1 MCEDHPG
8 NQPYAVKWTS
18 RSIFLRRKGSCAG
31 SYGTVADICS
41 TRGSR
46 DQEPY
51 YYNIVLHREDKIMRE
66 ILLNDIAHGRSGDKG
81 DTSNICVFAR
91 KPEYY
96 EIIKREVTPERLHDF
111 FGDMVKGEIIRYEVP
126 SLGGFNFV
134 LKHALGG
141 GATMSL
147 RLDSLGKSMGSA
159 IMRLK
164 IHVKDEEL

>member
-1 MCEDHPG
+1 MISLMEE
-8 NQPYAVKWTS
+8 AVT
-18 RSIFLRRKGSCAG
+18 
-31 SYGTVADICS
+31 
-41 TRGSR
+41 
-46 DQEPY
+46 
-51 YYNIVLHREDKIMRE
+51 RE
-66 ILLNDIAHGRSGDKG
+66 IPAISVYL
-81 DTSNICVFAR
+81 
-91 KPEYY
+91 
-96 EIIKREVTPERLHDF
+96 REVTPERLHDF

>member
-1 MCEDHPG
+1 
-8 NQPYAVKWTS
+8 
-18 RSIFLRRKGSCAG
+18 
-31 SYGTVADICS
+31 
-41 TRGSR
+41 
-46 DQEPY
+46 
-51 YYNIVLHREDKIMRE
+51 MRE

-96 EIIKREVTPERLHDF
+96 EIIKGEVTPERLHDF